1 MADQAPKT
9 CEVCGEQ
16 WVPATSHQATYRKT
30 CSQACMR
37 ALQSAV
43 KSKPRPPKTCELC
56 GEQWQ
61 PTTREQAAR
70 NKTCSQAC
78 RDALLSRVKT
88 GVPLGRD
95 PDAWVTLECAVCGKT
110 FQRERSWAKRTG
122 KHYCSRECNG
132 VHRGAEWAEHGHKGA
147 AAVTPEGRASAVAK
161 MTGLANPAWK
171 GGVTYRR
178 RRGNY
183 VSVRYRRAPEW
194 AAGMARGDGYV
205 MEHRLVM
212 AQRCGFLLMRSEV
225 VHHLDHDPLN
235 NTPGNLEL
243 WPSNASHK
251 SAEHGRMTAGAVNRW
266 QSRGLPLLDAE

>member
-1 MADQAPKT
+1 MKSKPRLPKT
-9 CEVCGEQ
+9 CEVCGNE
-16 WVPATSHQATYRKT
+16 
-30 CSQACMR
+30 
-37 ALQSAV
+37 
-43 KSKPRPPKTCELC
+43 
-56 GEQWQ
+56 WQ

-78 RDALLSRVKT
+78 RDTLLSLTRT
-88 GVPLGRD
+88 GVPLGRREGTTGV
-95 PDAWVTLECAVCGKT
+95 PLGRREGTWVTLTCATCGQT
-110 FQRERSWAKRTG
+110 FERPRSWAKRTA
-122 KHYCSRECNG
+122 KHYCSYQCNG
-132 VHRGAEWAEHGHKGA
+132 VARGAEWAKHGHKGT
-147 AAVTPEGRASAVAK
+147 AAVSPEGRASAVAK
-161 MTGLANPAWK
+161 MTGPANPAWK

-235 NTPGNLEL
+235 NIPGNLEL